1 MTDSWVRRDELLPPP
16 PYDGRMSRVKV
27 VALAVLAIVVPFVL
41 AFTAFNLSR
50 TIGGP
55 SVPPVPGLVHQ
66 QSGKTEAVKDDVD
79 EGPGKGTATS
89 GVGSPGSEVS
99 PSPTDDH
106 GGRGPD
112 GSDSSGHGSGD
123 DSSRSGSS
131 GSGPGSGGGSG
142 DD

>member
-1 MTDSWVRRDELLPPP
+1 MTDSWVPRDELLPPP

-66 QSGKTEAVKDDVD
+66 QSGKTEAANDGVN
-79 EGPGKGTATS
+79 EGPGKGTGTG
-89 GVGSPGSEVS
+89 GVGSPGSQVS

-131 GSGPGSGGGSG
+131 GSGGPGSGGSG

>member
-1 MTDSWVRRDELLPPP
+1 MKIL
-16 PYDGRMSRVKV
+16 
-27 VALAVLAIVVPFVL
+27 ALAVLAVVVPFVL

-66 QSGKTEAVKDDVD
+66 QSGKTEASEDDANK
-79 EGPGKGTATS
+79 GSGKGTATNN
-89 GVGSPGSEVS
+89 GVGSSGSQVN

-106 GGRGPD
+106 GGRGSD
-112 GSDSSGHGSGD
+112 GSDSSGPGGGD
-123 DSSRSGSS
+123 DSGKSGSS
-131 GSGPGSGGGSG
+131 GSSGPGSGGPGSG

>member
-1 MTDSWVRRDELLPPP
+1 
-16 PYDGRMSRVKV
+16 MSRMKFL
-27 VALAVLAIVVPFVL
+27 ALAVLAIVVPFLL

-66 QSGKTEAVKDDVD
+66 ESGKTEASKDDAN
-79 EGPGKGTATS
+79 EGSGRGTATND
-89 GVGSPGSEVS
+89 GAGSPGSQVN

-106 GGRGPD
+106 GGRGSD
-112 GSDSSGHGSGD
+112 GSDSSGPGGGD
-123 DSSRSGSS
+123 DSSHSGSS
-131 GSGPGSGGGSG
+131 GSDSGPGGSGPGGSG